1 MQIPVYKHIKMK
13 TNYFNQVLLFLKSTD
28 FTKALLIGISLV
40 VPIVLGILF
49 DGYEIGLAIAF
60 GAFWCSPSDVAGS
73 FRHKRNGILFS
84 AALIVLVSF
93 IGGYLTFSPWLV
105 LPVLG
110 LLMFG
115 ISYLAVFG
123 FRASM
128 IAFSGL
134 LALVLSFAHG
144 PGKLEIYEHSFFIGV
159 GGFWYLLL
167 ATIAHRINPT
177 GHTEEVLAETVEA
190 TARYIEFR
198 ANLLTKDGE
207 RKKTKK
213 KLLELQIQLN
223 EMHEKL
229 RGILITTRR
238 SFGRSNYQRKRL
250 LVLVELV
257 DMLELAMAT
266 PINPKAMEALI
277 KAYPEQVKAMQ
288 NLSYAMVAQMIGM
301 AKTIR
306 IPKTP
311 FVDNVLI
318 QQLRKIRELVAPIKE
333 TDPENY
339 LVLGNLIAYQNN
351 QVSAIGNIERLLDSK
366 DTKVYRKLSKDDA
379 VRFLSTQDY
388 DPKVLT
394 ENLNFK
400 SVIFGHALRL
410 SVVAMIGF
418 ALGSYFS
425 LQNPYWI
432 LLTIVVI
439 LRPSY
444 GLTKARS
451 KDRILGTLIGGAIA
465 LGVVQITQDTIVLG
479 ALGFISLLT
488 AFSMVQRN
496 YRAAAVF
503 ITLSV
508 VFVYALLDPNIWQV
522 VQFRIVDT
530 IIGAALATL
539 GILFLW
545 PSWEIIGIRP
555 IISKSI
561 LANQEFLKAIVLFY
575 KEKGKLPPSYKI
587 ARKEAFL
594 ASANL
599 SAAFQRMTQEP
610 RSKQYKLDKVY
621 ELVSLD
627 HTFLSS
633 LASLGTFIRN
643 QPTSQASLD
652 FKTAGQ
658 NIEEQLNLAV
668 LLLSVESANEATKKP
683 SPILTET
690 SPLLEL
696 DSDKYVVQSGKSEL
710 TGEEQRKEALLIIN
724 QLKRMYSLSKQMV
737 KCIREI

>member
-1 MQIPVYKHIKMK
+1 MEVK
-13 TNYFNQVLLFLKSTD
+13 TNYFNQVLLFLKSTN

-40 VPIVLGILF
+40 VPIALGIFF
-49 DGYEIGLAIAF
+49 DQHEIGLAIAF

-84 AALIVLVSF
+84 AALVMLVTF
-93 IGGYLTFSPWLV
+93 MGGYLTFSSWLI

-123 FRASM
+123 FRASL

-134 LALVLSFAHG
+134 LALVLSFAHI
-144 PGKLEIYEHSFFIGV
+144 PEQLEIYEHSFFIGV
-159 GGFWYLLL
+159 GGLWYLLL
-167 ATIAHRINPT
+167 ATIVHRINPT
-177 GHTEEVLAETVEA
+177 GHTEEVLAETVET
-190 TARYIEFR
+190 TARYIELR
-198 ANLLTKDGE
+198 ADLLTKDGE

-213 KLLELQIQLN
+213 KLLDLQIQLN
-223 EMHEKL
+223 EMYEKL
-229 RGILITTRR
+229 RGILITSRR
-238 SFGRSNYQRKRL
+238 SFGSSNYQRRRL

-266 PINPKAMEALI
+266 PLNSKAMEALI
-277 KAYPEQVKAMQ
+277 KAYPVQIKSMQ
-288 NLSYAMVAQMIGM
+288 DLSYSMANQMLGVASAIRTPKSPFADNQM
-301 AKTIR
+301 TINLKE
-306 IPKTP
+306 I
-311 FVDNVLI
+311 NNLI
-318 QQLRKIRELVAPIKE
+318 LSIKE
-333 TDPENY
+333 TDHENY
-339 LVLGNLIAYQNN
+339 LVLGNLIAYQAN
-351 QVSAIGNIERLLDSK
+351 QITAIENIERLLNSK
-366 DTKVYRKLSKDDA
+366 DTKVYRKLKKDDA

-388 DPKVLT
+388 DPKILT

-400 SVIFGHALRL
+400 SAIFRHALRL
-410 SVVAMIGF
+410 SVVAMAGF
-418 ALGSYFS
+418 ALGNYFS

-432 LLTIVVI
+432 LVTVVVI

-444 GLTKARS
+444 GLTKTRS

-465 LGVVQITQDTIVLG
+465 LGVVQITHDTVILG
-479 ALGFISLLT
+479 IFGFISLLT

-508 VFVYALLDPNIWQV
+508 VFVYALLDPNIWRV

-530 IIGAALATL
+530 LIGASLATL

-545 PSWEIIGIRP
+545 PSWEIMGIKP
-555 IISKSI
+555 IISKSVS
-561 LANQEFLKAIVLFY
+561 ANQEFLKAIVLFY
-575 KEKGKLPPSYKI
+575 KDKGKLPNSYKI

-610 RSKQYKLDKVY
+610 RSKQSKLDRFY
-621 ELVSLD
+621 ELVSLN

-633 LASLGTFIRN
+633 AASLGTFMKN
-643 QPTSQASLD
+643 QPTTKASED
-652 FKTAGQ
+652 FKLAGQ
-658 NIEEQLNLAV
+658 NIGDQLELAIH
-668 LLLSVESANEATKKP
+668 LLSEEDAKREPRFLDEV
-683 SPILTET
+683 
-690 SPLLEL
+690 SPLLNL
-696 DSDKYVVQSGKSEL
+696 DSDQYQVQSLVSGMSQ
-710 TGEEQRKEALLIIN
+710 EEQQQEALLIID
-724 QLKRMYSLSKQMV
+724 QLKRMYSISKRMV
-737 KCIREI
+737 KRIREI